1 MVGGSHTYIEE
12 PTSLVS
18 HLPTRLWQVLAATCV
33 DEEVSDCD
41 AREVFM
47 ERPVSLGSGIVIEEP
62 IEIIKVSI
70 ELKRRQVCGAAKI
83 EGVNQ
88 GEQRTQEWLLAT
100 TTED

>member
-47 ERPVSLGSGIVIEEP
+47 ERPVSLGSGIVIEES

-70 ELKRRQVCGAAKI
+70 ELKNVLLDRSTMNDGINK
-83 EGVNQ
+83 
-88 GEQRTQEWLLAT
+88 GEH
-100 TTED
+100 